1 MNQRSNPPSRI
12 NSNMNRKKTQSSIMN
27 KSFKTSNMNNDNFSS
42 SSHHHKL
49 TYKDIEMWA
58 TKYDLSWKE
67 IFELDS
73 EF

>member
-1 MNQRSNPPSRI
+1 
-12 NSNMNRKKTQSSIMN
+12 MN